1 MAKDLVRTRRYISKF
16 YSMKTQLQ
24 AVSLRI
30 QGMRSNQQM
39 AEAMKGATKVRRS
52 SLPALLSYL
61 TDTCCWVRS
70 RRSQAM
76 SLMSRQTNLPQI
88 QRILQQFEQE
98 SSMMDMK
105 EEMMG
110 DAIDDAMEGEEGE
123 TEEEEGDRILEEVL
137 AEIGVSVGQ
146 QVRFSALVSPFG
158 WCTDPIP
165 FSRLPLQLFRSSP
178 RHPFLPS
185 PPLPSP
191 PFLTPLL
198 HPHRQLVD
206 APSSI
211 PTTSSLSEPGVRRAV
226 AVGESA
232 GPAATASSSSSAGSA
247 APAAPG
253 GGDGLADLQAR
264 LDNLR
269 RD

>member
-1 MAKDLVRTRRYISKF
+1 MNIIDSLFGRTKTPAERLRQHQRSLQKAQRELDRERSKLEQQEKKLVMDIKNGARKGEMGSCKVMAKDLVRTRRYISKF

-39 AEAMKGATKVRRS
+39 AEAMKGATK
-52 SLPALLSYL
+52 
-61 TDTCCWVRS
+61 
-70 RRSQAM
+70 AM
-76 SLMSRQTNLPQI
+76 SLMSRQMNLPQI
-88 QRILQQFEQE
+88 QRILQEFEKE

-110 DAIDDAMEGEEGE
+110 DAIDDAMDDEVGE
-123 TEEEEGDRILEEVL
+123 TEEEEGDRILDEVL

-146 QVRFSALVSPFG
+146 QLG
-158 WCTDPIP
+158 E
-165 FSRLPLQLFRSSP
+165 
-178 RHPFLPS
+178 
-185 PPLPSP
+185 
-191 PFLTPLL
+191 
-198 HPHRQLVD
+198 
-206 APSSI
+206 AP
-211 PTTSSLSEPGVRRAV
+211 TSVPATSLSEPGIRRAV

-232 GPAATASSSSSAGSA
+232 GPAMASAPSAS
-247 APAAPG
+247 G
-253 GGDGLADLQAR
+253 GGAGGAVGGAGDGGLDDLQAR

>member
-1 MAKDLVRTRRYISKF
+1 MNIVETLFGRTKTPAERLRQHQRALQKAQRELDRERSKLEQQEKKLIMDIKNGARKGEIGSCKVMAKDLVRTRRYVSKF
-16 YSMKTQLQ
+16 YTMKTQLQ

-39 AEAMKGATKVRRS
+39 AEAMKGATK
-52 SLPALLSYL
+52 
-61 TDTCCWVRS
+61 
-70 RRSQAM
+70 AM
-76 SLMSRQTNLPQI
+76 SLMSRQLNLPQI
-88 QRILQQFEQE
+88 QRILQDFEKE

-110 DAIDDAMEGEEGE
+110 DAIDDAMEDDVGE

-146 QVRFSALVSPFG
+146 QLGEAPTALPASKV
-158 WCTDPIP
+158 
-165 FSRLPLQLFRSSP
+165 
-178 RHPFLPS
+178 
-185 PPLPSP
+185 
-191 PFLTPLL
+191 
-198 HPHRQLVD
+198 
-206 APSSI
+206 
-211 PTTSSLSEPGVRRAV
+211 SEPGVRRAV

-232 GPAATASSSSSAGSA
+232 GPSLAGGAASSAG
-247 APAAPG
+247 PA
-253 GGDGLADLQAR
+253 GGDAGLDDLQAR